1 MGKWEDNSSYLNRI
15 ENGYNAPI
23 HQVIATN
30 GKADLCHMY
39 GIDENVD
46 PHFVL
51 VTRDGLYADISNV
64 GIVRSISRRK
74 KGSETPLLSRSNA
87 YGNYQ
92 AAPGESVDRLI
103 DGVYDTIAS
112 LTFKH
117 EAVRVDRQDKR
128 ILEKD
133 KGLFEWR
140 YERILARFK
149 QFERLYGVGDIIP
162 EYNDNMI
169 IASISRGCRR
179 HCVYC
184 PEAGGIDLFTE
195 DQIKHNM
202 DIARKFEEEFHGS
215 YLELMTEGFLNGS
228 DILYHLD
235 GGVNPIKIGKMLHKR
250 FPEVQKVYA
259 FFGTPTTNDADQGFL
274 KDLHEYVNR
283 ALIGFESLDDPTSR
297 LLGKKE
303 SFVEKAAAYGKL
315 RSAGFKVKTIMQ
327 VGVTGKG
334 FYLDGEYHDSK
345 KALEITARRYIS
357 MGDFRDPVEILPSR
371 YTPIPGTPIERLYN
385 KGTIVPFDSPEEL
398 DSQLEFFVSI
408 LRSAKVKVELG
419 YDAALEGR
427 RVNVA

>member
-15 ENGYNAPI
+15 EGGYNAPI

-30 GKADLCHMY
+30 GKADLCCMI
-39 GIDENVD
+39 GIDEEVD

-51 VTRDGLYADISNV
+51 ATKDGLRADISNV
-64 GIVRSISRRK
+64 GLIRSISRK
-74 KGSETPLLSRSNA
+74 NKNKEVPLLYRGNA

-92 AAPGESVDRLI
+92 AAQGYSVDQLI
-103 DGVYDTIAS
+103 DSVYDTIS
-112 LTFKH
+112 SMTFKH
-117 EAVRVDRQDKR
+117 EAVKVLGWEKKAF
-128 ILEKD
+128 EKD

-202 DIARKFEEEFHGS
+202 DIARKFEEEFHGGH
-215 YLELMTEGFLNGS
+215 LDLMTEGFLNGS
-228 DILYHLD
+228 DILYHL
-235 GGVNPIKIGKMLHKR
+235 GSGVNPLRIGNLFQEK

-259 FFGTPTTNDADQGFL
+259 FFGTPTTNAADPFFL
-274 KDLHEYVNR
+274 KQLRGYVNR
-283 ALIGFESLDDPTSR
+283 ALIGFESLHDPTSR

-303 SFVEKAAAYGKL
+303 PFFEKIAAYQKL
-315 RSAGFKVKTIMQ
+315 KSAGFKVKTIIQ

-334 FYLDGEYHDSK
+334 FYLDGKYYDSEE
-345 KALEITARRYIS
+345 ALEVTAERYS
-357 MGDFRDPVEILPSR
+357 SLGSAMDPVEILPSR
-371 YTPIPGTPIERLYN
+371 YTPIPGTPIERMYK
-385 KGTIVPFDSPEEL
+385 KGVIVPFDNPEDL
-398 DSQLEFFVSI
+398 DAQIERFVKK
-408 LRSAKVKVELG
+408 LKNGRANVELG

-427 RVNVA
+427 KRSVA